1 MKSRTFFLFIIFL
14 PAIEIFLF
22 VEIGSML
29 GSFATIIFTILTALI
44 GIYLL
49 RNGALNQFSSIQ
61 SRILQ
66 GLSIGENI
74 ITAIS
79 SAISGILLVIPGFFT
94 DFIGLMLFI
103 EPFRN
108 WIISRVFTIEK
119 FSKSPKKR
127 KNVIDIEKVDD
138 D

>member
-127 KNVIDIEKVDD
+127 
-138 D
+138 